1 MKEVIKTESAPAA
14 LGPYSQALKLDKLVF
29 TSGQLGIDPK
39 TQTLPESLADQT
51 RNAIM
56 NLRAILEA
64 SGSNLAC
71 VLKTTVFLQNMEDFA
86 EVNGI
91 YAELFPAPCP
101 ARSCVA
107 VKTLPKNAKIEIE
120 AIAYLA

>member
-39 TQTLPESLADQT
+39 TQALPESLAEQT
-51 RNAIM
+51 RNAII

-86 EVNGI
+86 EVNSI